1 MNIVQKD
8 SAQESID
15 NASKKNP
22 SPQEY
27 EVVVLGC
34 GEGGKYLAW
43 TLARQGKRVAVIE
56 RKYIGGSCPNI
67 ACLPSKNIIHS
78 AKVASFIARS
88 EEFGIAKD
96 NARIGMEAVR
106 ERKRTMVESL
116 VNVHLSNFKASG
128 AELILGSARFNGPKT
143 LEVAR
148 PDGVMILVRGD
159 KVVIGTGTHA
169 TLPAISGLAESRPL
183 THIEALELD
192 RVPEH
197 LIILGA
203 GFVGLELAQAMRRF
217 GSRVTVIDRNQRLAE
232 HEDEDISHALEELF
246 QDEDIA
252 FELGA
257 RVSAVSGESGKQVR
271 VHLNANVSA
280 RMLEGTH
287 LLVAT
292 GRTPNTAGIGLDLA
306 GVALTDRG
314 YIKVDEHLRTT
325 APDVWAV
332 GDCAGSPHF
341 THISL
346 DDFRVVL
353 SDMAGGHRVTTGR
366 QVPFCMF
373 TDPELARV
381 GLNETEAKTQGI
393 PYRLA
398 KAPMAA
404 VLRTRTL
411 SETRGFM
418 KALIAADNDR
428 LLGFTAFGVGAG
440 EIMGAVQ
447 IAMIGGMPYTSL
459 RDAVLTH
466 PTLLEG
472 LIALFSTVPGANT

>member
-8 SAQESID
+8 SAQESMD
-15 NASKKNP
+15 NASPKNP

-27 EVVVLGC
+27 DVVVLGC

-88 EEFGIAKD
+88 EEFGITKD
-96 NARIGMEAVR
+96 NARIEMEAVR

-116 VNVHLSNFKASG
+116 VNVHLTNFKASG

-159 KVVIGTGTHA
+159 KVVVGTGTRA

-183 THIEALELD
+183 TYIEALELD

-203 GFVGLELAQAMRRF
+203 GYVGLELAQAMRRF
-217 GSRVTVIDRNQRLAE
+217 GSRVTVIDRNQRLADR
-232 HEDEDISHALEELF
+232 EDEDISHALEELF
-246 QDEDIA
+246 QDEGIA
-252 FELGA
+252 IELGA
-257 RVSAVSGESGKQVR
+257 RVSAVAGESGKQVR

-280 RMLEGTH
+280 SILEGTH

-306 GVALTDRG
+306 GVAVTDRG

-341 THISL
+341 THISF

-373 TDPELARV
+373 TDPRTGACR
-381 GLNETEAKTQGI
+381 TE
-393 PYRLA
+393 R
-398 KAPMAA
+398 
-404 VLRTRTL
+404 
-411 SETRGFM
+411 
-418 KALIAADNDR
+418 N
-428 LLGFTAFGVGAG
+428 
-440 EIMGAVQ
+440 
-447 IAMIGGMPYTSL
+447 
-459 RDAVLTH
+459 
-466 PTLLEG
+466 
-472 LIALFSTVPGANT
+472 